1 MTGAG
6 SSLHG
11 AGSFNGGEN
20 MANEQSRGP
29 DSTSSMFFAITPHDT
44 NPLER
49 WTRAIHVG
57 GAGVVK
63 CRNELGAWVEF
74 TCPAGAVLPVRTQ
87 YVHTDSTAT
96 LMVGLA

>member
-1 MTGAG
+1 MAPDPNGEQAW
-6 SSLHG
+6 HG
-11 AGSFNGGEN
+11 
-20 MANEQSRGP
+20 
-29 DSTSSMFFAITPHDT
+29 
-44 NPLER
+44 